1 MAVAGHPAEPAVF
14 FFGSTGGG
22 VWRTTDAG
30 SYWTNV
36 SDGYFE
42 RASVGALA
50 VAPSDPNVIYAG
62 MGEATIRGNV
72 SHGDGVYR
80 STDGG
85 RSWVHLGLTA
95 TRHIG
100 KVRVD
105 PRDPDTAYVAALG
118 HAHGPNPER
127 GLYRTRDGGASWSLV
142 LARGPRAGA
151 VDTSIDPTNP
161 RIVYASTWE
170 TFRHPWML
178 QSGGPG
184 SGLFRSS
191 DGGDTWTDL
200 SRSPGFPTGVLGK
213 IGVVASPAR
222 SGRVWAI
229 VEAAEGGV
237 YRSDDDG
244 ATWTKCA
251 TDSALW
257 YRSYYY
263 MHIVADPLDP
273 HTVWVLNTDCF
284 RSTDGGM
291 TFERV
296 ATPHGD
302 SHDLWIDPRA
312 PRRMIVGCDM
322 GAAVTHNGGETWSSL
337 YNQPT
342 AELYHVATDSR
353 TPYRVYGTQQDC
365 GTVSLP
371 SRSMLAAITNAEAR
385 DVGGGESGFVAVRP
399 DQPDIVF
406 SGQFAGHLTRF
417 DERTGQAR
425 NIEVWP
431 EAQAWASGAS
441 AVRHRFS
448 WSAPVALSPHD
459 PNVLYVTGER
469 VFRST
474 DEGARW
480 TAISPDLT
488 RNDRSRMDPPGA
500 LIRRDGPASERER
513 VCTIV
518 AFAESPAKA
527 GVLWAGTDDGRV
539 QTSPDGGRTWREVTP
554 RGVRPWTFVSCVEP
568 SPHDPAVA
576 YLAATRYLLDD
587 FRPLLF
593 RTANGGRT
601 WTKITVGIPDD
612 DFTRVI
618 REDPER
624 RGLLFAGSETGVY
637 VSFDDGATWQ
647 RLKGNLPAVPV
658 HDLVVKEDDLV
669 AGTHGRGFWI
679 IDDIGTLRQDLPRV
693 LRNPVRL
700 FKPGLV
706 TRFPQGGRYRKPAL
720 RHGHNYSMEGYGS
733 IAWAPLVRPG
743 FRGER
748 FFDAARNPPD
758 GAVVRYLLARAPRGE
773 VTLAFAA
780 QGRVIRRFTSR
791 EGADEP
797 SPPKAAGLHTFV
809 WDLRHP
815 GATPLAG
822 PGGGGRRDRP
832 TPGPFIVPGRYEVTL
847 EVDGSKRS
855 ASFEVRTDPRT
866 GVSQADLEAQ
876 LALLLRLRDQARAAH
891 AAINEIRAERARLDA
906 LGGRAAAATASR
918 RALATRRVL
927 LDAIEGALTQV
938 PGAAPSPVVQP
949 PPLLAKLAG
958 LSARVASAGAA
969 PTRASRQLADL
980 LCRRIAAQLARRH
993 EASGSP

>member
-36 SDGYFE
+36 SDGY
-42 RASVGALA
+42 SS
-50 VAPSDPNVIYAG
+50 APRSARSPSRPRTRNVIYAG
-62 MGEATIRGNV
+62 MGEPPSRGNV

-95 TRHIG
+95 TATSARSASIRATPTRRTWRRS
-100 KVRVD
+100 VTRTD
-105 PRDPDTAYVAALG
+105 PI
-118 HAHGPNPER
+118 ER
-127 GLYRTRDGGASWSLV
+127 GLYQTRDGGASWSLV

-353 TPYRVYGTQQDC
+353 IPYRVYGTQQDC

-371 SRSMLAAITNAEAR
+371 SRSILAAITNAEAR
-385 DVGGGESGFVAVRP
+385 DVGGGDPSSPCDRTSRTSSSPVSSPVSHALRRADRAGAEHRGLARRRP
-399 DQPDIVF
+399 
-406 SGQFAGHLTRF
+406 GRA
-417 DERTGQAR
+417 AR
-425 NIEVWP
+425 ARCVT
-431 EAQAWASGAS
+431 A
-441 AVRHRFS
+441 S

-469 VFRST
+469 VF
-474 DEGARW
+474 ARP
-480 TAISPDLT
+480 TRRALDRDQPGPH
-488 RNDRSRMDPPGA
+488 RNDRSRMEPPGA
-500 LIRRDGPASERER
+500 LIRRDGPPRAGARLHHRGVRRVTREGR
-513 VCTIV
+513 R
-518 AFAESPAKA
+518 PL
-527 GVLWAGTDDGRV
+527 GGTDDGRV
-539 QTSPDGGRTWREVTP
+539 RP
-554 RGVRPWTFVSCVEP
+554 RP
-568 SPHDPAVA
+568 
-576 YLAATRYLLDD
+576 
-587 FRPLLF
+587 
-593 RTANGGRT
+593 TA
-601 WTKITVGIPDD
+601 
-612 DFTRVI
+612 
-618 REDPER
+618 
-624 RGLLFAGSETGVY
+624 
-637 VSFDDGATWQ
+637 
-647 RLKGNLPAVPV
+647 
-658 HDLVVKEDDLV
+658 
-669 AGTHGRGFWI
+669 
-679 IDDIGTLRQDLPRV
+679 
-693 LRNPVRL
+693 
-700 FKPGLV
+700 
-706 TRFPQGGRYRKPAL
+706 
-720 RHGHNYSMEGYGS
+720 
-733 IAWAPLVRPG
+733 
-743 FRGER
+743 
-748 FFDAARNPPD
+748 
-758 GAVVRYLLARAPRGE
+758 
-773 VTLAFAA
+773 
-780 QGRVIRRFTSR
+780 
-791 EGADEP
+791 
-797 SPPKAAGLHTFV
+797 
-809 WDLRHP
+809 
-815 GATPLAG
+815 AG
-822 PGGGGRRDRP
+822 PG
-832 TPGPFIVPGRYEVTL
+832 
-847 EVDGSKRS
+847 
-855 ASFEVRTDPRT
+855 VR
-866 GVSQADLEAQ
+866 
-876 LALLLRLRDQARAAH
+876 
-891 AAINEIRAERARLDA
+891 
-906 LGGRAAAATASR
+906 
-918 RALATRRVL
+918 
-927 LDAIEGALTQV
+927 
-938 PGAAPSPVVQP
+938 
-949 PPLLAKLAG
+949 
-958 LSARVASAGAA
+958 
-969 PTRASRQLADL
+969 
-980 LCRRIAAQLARRH
+980 
-993 EASGSP
+993 